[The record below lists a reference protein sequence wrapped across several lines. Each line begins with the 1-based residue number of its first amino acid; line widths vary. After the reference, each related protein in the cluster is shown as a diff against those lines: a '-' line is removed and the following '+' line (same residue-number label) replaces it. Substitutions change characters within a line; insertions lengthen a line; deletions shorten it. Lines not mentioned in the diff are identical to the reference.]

1 MGARC
6 TNNSKATAAVMLG
19 IAAGFA
25 VLIGVFVL
33 VGDGKDTGNA
43 VPFLVIMMGSAV
55 AIGASSGRGGCC
67 CFRKLF
73 GRTKTAEAT
82 ADAGSEP
89 NPYAPDRVS

>member
-6 TNNSKATAAVMLG
+6 TNNSKATTAVTIG
-19 IAAGFA
+19 IAGGFA
-25 VLIGVFVL
+25 VLIGLL
-33 VGDGKDTGNA
+33 VIFDDGKGSGEA
-43 VPFLVIMMGSAV
+43 LPFLVIMMGSAV

-73 GRTKTAEAT
+73 GRPKAAEAT

-89 NPYAPDRVS
+89 NPYAPDRGS